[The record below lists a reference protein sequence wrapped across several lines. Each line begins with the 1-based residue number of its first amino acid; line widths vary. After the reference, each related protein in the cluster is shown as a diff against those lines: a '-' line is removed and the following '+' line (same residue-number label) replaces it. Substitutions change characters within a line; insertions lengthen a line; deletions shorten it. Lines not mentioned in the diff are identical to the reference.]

1 MSHLYLDFSVICR
14 ILVTLKIIFG
24 FQLYVAFVC
33 NLCYNYSMELNL
45 IKCLNLRHSIDNALH
60 ILDELK
66 NESVFVIV
74 PDKLSATMEKLI
86 FQKLNIESTFNIDI
100 CTLNRLSRRIL
111 TETKA
116 EYKSLSKVG
125 SIILLKKVLCDN
137 QNIISSFKN
146 DRQSYEYCNEI
157 YKTLAQL
164 KACQLSPKELIEY
177 KCEQAQ
183 LTQKIND
190 LGNILDLYSQAKA
203 GVLDNSDVLT
213 LTCMMLDKS
222 DIVKNSYFIFA
233 GFDDF
238 TSQGYDLIER
248 LMKNARGVY
257 VNVYFSNGANKSIY
271 YQDVEARLISR
282 CQILGAKANI
292 LDFPYADD
300 DFHKYLTANLFAFNN
315 LGFVITDDV
324 RLYQAQNITDEI
336 EYIARDIRTKILNG
350 DRLRNFGVA
359 VYNLANHVDLIKQI
373 FNKYDLCTY
382 IDAPKSFSNT
392 VIYKFFS
399 NLFQLYLKDYENLN
413 LIDFIS
419 SPLIKI
425 PEQAKFKII
434 QKLKN
439 SNYRGNLSHFS
450 VDEQTDS
457 VICELS
463 QFLQQQQLDASATID
478 KIVEWHTLVLQ
489 NLNITD
495 SIAEIENCLND
506 MYDKKI
512 ISQAIRSS
520 TTLLNEILEFYPT
533 ANLQQVTDIYLK
545 AGLEQSISPLPISA
559 DCVQLMDAGEILTSF
574 PHLYIANCSAS
585 TAPSK
590 LQDIGILLDKELTT
604 VELSHHI
611 EPTVAR
617 INRLNRFKLF
627 NSCLMFD
634 NSLCITMS
642 LASPSETCSLVSEL
656 KNRLF
661 VINSAH
667 NEESLGYIYPHQIKN
682 EENHIPL
689 SLWDMVEYCYTHRLN
704 FTPYVN
710 KILNSTNIRPSQNEI
725 CIDKEFIDLK
735 EISASA
741 LEAYFQCPFKYLF
754 NYILKLREPL
764 SADIEMLDIGN
775 ILHELAYRYYK
786 HSNRGELDID
796 AFCNSVIVDIASQDE
811 RLSKNMD
818 SPIFINLIAEAG
830 RFVRHLRELD
840 NNSKFIPT
848 WFEKG
853 FGGNYPTPA
862 LPLTDKTV
870 LKGKIDRVDFYNDHF
885 RIIDYKSGNADA
897 SLTELYYGKKLQL
910 FLYAL
915 AIENATGKHLSG
927 TFYLPISNTVEKA
940 SADEELYKLLGFY
953 TDNEELISAY
963 DSNLQGNQKSRFVNI
978 TLTKDGKLSKR
989 SNKVVTQNEMRE
1001 MLEYAKQVSIG
1012 ALNEIEQAK
1021 FKASPL
1027 KLDGTHNACSYCPYL
1042 VLCSKTTNGIGFRNV
1057 CKVEKQSFS
1066 GGNDEQ

>member
-1 MSHLYLDFSVICR
+1 
-14 ILVTLKIIFG
+14 
-24 FQLYVAFVC
+24 
-33 NLCYNYSMELNL
+33 MELNL
-45 IKCLNLRHSIDNALH
+45 VKCLNLRHSIDNALN
-60 ILDELK
+60 ILNQLQ

-116 EYKSLSKVG
+116 EYKSLSKIG
-125 SIILLKKVLCDN
+125 SIILLKKVLSDN
-137 QNIISSFKN
+137 QDIISSFKN

-177 KCEQAQ
+177 KCDQTQ

-190 LGNILDLYSQAKA
+190 LGNILDLYTQSKA

-213 LTCMMLDKS
+213 LTCMMLDRS
-222 DIVKNSYFIFA
+222 EIVSNSHFIFV

-248 LMKNARGVY
+248 LMANAHGVY
-257 VNVYFSNGANKSIY
+257 VNTYFSQGANKSIY
-271 YQDVEARLISR
+271 YQDVFSRLSSR
-282 CQILGAKANI
+282 CQVLGAKLNI
-292 LDFPYADD
+292 LEFPYTDD

-315 LGFVITDDV
+315 LGFGVPTDKV

-336 EYIARDIRTKILNG
+336 EYIARDIRSKILNG
-350 DRLRNFGVA
+350 DRLRHFGVA
-359 VYNLANHVDLIKQI
+359 VYGLANYVDLIKQI

-382 IDAPKSFSNT
+382 IDAPKSFANT
-392 VIYKFFS
+392 VVYKFFA
-399 NLFQLYLKDYENLN
+399 NLFQLYLKDYESLN

-434 QKLKN
+434 QKIKN
-439 SNYRGNLSHFS
+439 SNYRGDLSHFS
-450 VDEQTDS
+450 VDEQTDEAIS
-457 VICELS
+457 KLS
-463 QFLQQQQLDASATID
+463 QFLQQHKLQPSSTIRE
-478 KIVEWHTLVLQ
+478 IIEWHDLVLQ
-489 NLNITD
+489 HLNIAD
-495 SIAEIENCLND
+495 SIAEIENSLDD
-506 MYDKKI
+506 MYDRKI
-512 ISQAIRSS
+512 IAQAIKSS
-520 TTLLNEILEFYPT
+520 TMLLNEVVEFYPE
-533 ANLQQVTDIYLK
+533 ANLQQVADIYLK

-574 PHLYIANCSAS
+574 PNLYIANCSAS

-627 NSCLMFD
+627 NSSLMFD
-634 NSLCITMS
+634 QQLCITMS
-642 LASPSETCSLVSEL
+642 LASPSETCTLVSEL

-661 VINSAH
+661 VVTSAH
-667 NEESLGYIYPHQIKN
+667 NEESLGYIYPHQIRAG
-682 EENHIPL
+682 ENHTPL
-689 SLWDMVEYCYTHRLN
+689 SLWDMVEYCYTHKLN
-704 FTPYVN
+704 VSPYVSN
-710 KILNSTNIRPSQNEI
+710 ILRDTQIHPTPTEIKVDSQYINIS
-725 CIDKEFIDLK
+725 

-754 NYILKLREPL
+754 NYVLKLREPL

-786 HSNRGELDID
+786 HPNRDALDID
-796 AFCNSVIVDIASQDE
+796 KYCNSVIIEIASQDE
-811 RLSKNMD
+811 RLSSNVD

-830 RFVRHLRELD
+830 RFIKHLREMD
-840 NNSKFIPT
+840 SNSKFTPT
-848 WFEKG
+848 YFEKG
-853 FGGNYPTPA
+853 FGSNYSMPA
-862 LPLTDKTV
+862 LPLTNKTV
-870 LKGKIDRVDFYNDHF
+870 LKGKIDRVDFFNDQF
-885 RIIDYKSGNADA
+885 RIIDYKSGSADA

-910 FLYAL
+910 FLYAV
-915 AIENATGKHLSG
+915 AVENATGKHLSG

-953 TDNEELISAY
+953 IDNEELVPAY
-963 DSNLQGNQKSRFVNI
+963 DTNLQANQKSRYVNMS
-978 TLTKDGKLSKR
+978 LTKDGKLSKR
-989 SNKVVTQNEMRE
+989 SNKVLSPTEMRE
-1001 MLEYAKQVSIG
+1001 MLEYAKQVSVG
-1012 ALNEIEQAK
+1012 ALGEIEQAK

-1042 VLCSKTTNGIGFRNV
+1042 VLCSKSTNNIDFRNV